1 MLGYRGVVLFR
12 EDIYLFET
20 YVYNNNIINFYC
32 LSVEFFPQFLGH
44 TKSFIFQFKAP
55 NVKI

>member
-1 MLGYRGVVLFR
+1 MLGYRLFR

-44 TKSFIFQFKAP
+44 TKSFIFQFKAS
-55 NVKI
+55 NIKI